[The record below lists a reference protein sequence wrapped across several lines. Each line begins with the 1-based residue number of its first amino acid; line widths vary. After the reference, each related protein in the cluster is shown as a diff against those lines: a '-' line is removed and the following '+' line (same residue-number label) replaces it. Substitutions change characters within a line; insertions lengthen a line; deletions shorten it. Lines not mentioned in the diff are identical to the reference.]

1 MSRLKHTKVHHTKKF
16 DRYRQFPPS
25 ECDAESFRVKK
36 VSPST
41 ELILCKK
48 KGSSKQSVQSE
59 LKRHK
64 R

>member
-1 MSRLKHTKVHHTKKF
+1 MSKLKHTKVHRTNKF

-25 ECDAESFRVKK
+25 ECDDRTYRVKK

-48 KGSSKQSVQSE
+48 KGSSKQSVQSL
-59 LKRHK
+59 LKRRK
-64 R
+64 K